1 VVVFDNV
8 LIYALFNRIRVVWHF
23 TCIVWKI
30 AYITVVSI
38 SYSLGMIRGGL

>member
-1 VVVFDNV
+1 VVVFDDV
-8 LIYALFNRIRVVWHF
+8 LISTLFNRIRVVWYF

-30 AYITVVSI
+30 AYIIVVSI